1 MSKLEIEKMLEQ
13 QTIDFDKHFIAF
25 LKLPPEII
33 QRVISYIRKDLLTI
47 FLDCN
52 ALVPFILPYIERQV
66 KIVTYTYEI
75 TGPLLWSSFE
85 LNTLN
90 MPQLSMTKLKELM
103 DSYKICPKEA
113 TIDIR
118 ANVDFTNYQ
127 EGNNITSDHDEEN
140 REAEY
145 QLINL
150 VDESLDKWCE
160 YNQEILGKVKNWR
173 LQDKIY
179 QRDGAKFLSK
189 LNSYMNLMSIDVA
202 LPQFNNDV
210 DPEARKEILNCIPN
224 SVSGLSFDMKDELTS
239 FNFLRYSYLRKLK
252 CPITSR
258 NQINLIPPS
267 VESLNIYAYNE
278 AEVMFLDTDK
288 VPPNLKEFAVITGF
302 GYNNIEI
309 LIKQMDKL
317 GSFKICQYWTS
328 TRIESL
334 CLPDSNITNLVID
347 SCGFDDYSSI
357 RKYKGL
363 KRLKIIGSIILL
375 NLLVSEDDFPNMQ
388 ELIFMPSGM
397 VNPNYLDASV
407 SNLEDPFTP
416 LGDKLV
422 FPPNLANLEI
432 NSDFIFK
439 TLNLPRK
446 LNSLTLSRTI
456 FPNGIT
462 FKLPD
467 TLRYLK
473 LSETKLRSLDDFHFP
488 TNLEVLIIHCNR
500 HLKSMT
506 NTNLSSLGH
515 LYFVDFFGN
524 RICDPDK
531 PRESNRYKYNTFNS
545 SMSDK
550 NDNHSECSSTLST
563 EE

>member
-66 KIVTYTYEI
+66 EIVTYIYEI

-85 LNTLN
+85 SNTLN

-179 QRDGAKFLSK
+179 QRDGAQFLSK
-189 LNSYMNLMSIDVA
+189 LNSYMNLMSFDVMF
-202 LPQFNNDV
+202 PEYDDV
-210 DPEARKEILNCIPN
+210 DPETQKEILNCIPE
-224 SVSGLSFDMKDELTS
+224 SVSCLSFDMKDGS
-239 FNFLRYSYLRKLK
+239 INSNFLKYSYLRKLK

-288 VPPNLKEFAVITGF
+288 VPPNLK
-302 GYNNIEI
+302 
-309 LIKQMDKL
+309 
-317 GSFKICQYWTS
+317 
-328 TRIESL
+328 
-334 CLPDSNITNLVID
+334 
-347 SCGFDDYSSI
+347 
-357 RKYKGL
+357 
-363 KRLKIIGSIILL
+363 
-375 NLLVSEDDFPNMQ
+375 
-388 ELIFMPSGM
+388 
-397 VNPNYLDASV
+397 
-407 SNLEDPFTP
+407 
-416 LGDKLV
+416 
-422 FPPNLANLEI
+422 
-432 NSDFIFK
+432 
-439 TLNLPRK
+439 
-446 LNSLTLSRTI
+446 
-456 FPNGIT
+456 
-462 FKLPD
+462 
-467 TLRYLK
+467 
-473 LSETKLRSLDDFHFP
+473 
-488 TNLEVLIIHCNR
+488 
-500 HLKSMT
+500 
-506 NTNLSSLGH
+506 
-515 LYFVDFFGN
+515 
-524 RICDPDK
+524 
-531 PRESNRYKYNTFNS
+531 
-545 SMSDK
+545 
-550 NDNHSECSSTLST
+550 
-563 EE
+563 

>member
-1 MSKLEIEKMLEQ
+1 MLEQ

>member
-66 KIVTYTYEI
+66 EIVTYIYKI

-179 QRDGAKFLSK
+179 QRDGAQFLSK
-189 LNSYMNLMSIDVA
+189 LNSYMNLMSFDVMF
-202 LPQFNNDV
+202 PEYDDV
-210 DPEARKEILNCIPN
+210 DPETQKEILNCIPE
-224 SVSGLSFDMKDELTS
+224 SVSCLSFDMKDGLINS
-239 FNFLRYSYLRKLK
+239 NFLKYSYLRKLK

-488 TNLEVLIIHCNR
+488 TNLEALIIHCNR

-545 SMSDK
+545 SMSDE